1 MEQGEFNFTE
11 MLQLYLRTM
20 NSCFIESLKLYKY
33 KKGRIRKDANRF
45 IIQDGQN
52 MDGSYF
58 LLFIF
63 KKSLISQSE
72 GGRERGGK
80 EGERQKK
87 QEHDQRE
94 NMGTKKLENEQRLN
108 GCRNG
113 GFGSWKNANPSFTY
127 FRGEKGR
134 TDEADKAHSIQCNK
148 NFSSE
153 TFK

>member
-20 NSCFIESLKLYKY
+20 NSCFIEPLKLYKY

-63 KKSLISQSE
+63 KKSLIS
-72 GGRERGGK
+72 
-80 EGERQKK
+80 
-87 QEHDQRE
+87 
-94 NMGTKKLENEQRLN
+94 
-108 GCRNG
+108 
-113 GFGSWKNANPSFTY
+113 
-127 FRGEKGR
+127 
-134 TDEADKAHSIQCNK
+134 
-148 NFSSE
+148 
-153 TFK
+153 